1 MSGDLLDTSV
11 LIARDEDGALD
22 LPATAAISVVS
33 LGELR
38 AGVLLARGRAVE
50 RARAARL
57 EAVRA
62 VFLALPVDHQV
73 ADGYGTVLAA
83 ARGAGRT
90 VKATDLLIVATA
102 LVTHRVLH
110 TRDHAQAGVAEL
122 AGVAV
127 ARP

>member
-1 MSGDLLDTSV
+1 M
-11 LIARDEDGALD
+11 
-22 LPATAAISVVS
+22 VS

-38 AGVLLARGRAVE
+38 AGVLLARGAAVE
-50 RARAARL
+50 RARASRL

-62 VFLALPVDHQV
+62 VFLALPVDDQV

-83 ARGAGRT
+83 ARGADRT

-122 AGVAV
+122 AGVDV

>member
-1 MSGDLLDTSV
+1 MSGALLDTSV
-11 LIARDEDGALD
+11 LIARDEDGEFD

-38 AGVLLARGRAVE
+38 AGVLLARGDAVE

-57 EAVRA
+57 EAVRS
-62 VFLALPVDHQV
+62 VFVALPVDDQV

-83 ARGAGRT
+83 ARGAKRT

-102 LVTHRVLH
+102 LVTGRVLH
-110 TRDHAQAGVAEL
+110 TRDHAQAGVTEL
-122 AGVAV
+122 AGVTV